1 MNLGWVPAAKRIR
14 AEMSELLLEILSEE
28 IPARMQHKGISD
40 LADAFCFKLREHRVE
55 FEFLKSYSTPQ
66 RLILLVDGLPKN
78 QKEIVEDRK
87 GPKVGSNSKAV
98 AGFLKSVGY
107 DSVDHPNIEIK
118 KIKNNEYYV
127 AHLRI
132 GGRRTEDILSQLVKE
147 ILNEIR
153 WPKSMRWG
161 AGSFRWVR
169 PIESILC
176 ILDGKVV
183 DGGIDLGAVGGTGQG
198 ERLCFGSETRG
209 HKFLA
214 RDVFAPANFAK
225 YKDRLRSAYVQ
236 IDREERKATIEKGA
250 LVLAEAKGLSTE
262 LDADIVNENA
272 GLVEWP
278 VVLMGGIEPE
288 FLALPD
294 EVLITSMKSHQ
305 KYFPLRTKEGD
316 LAPWFI
322 MVANIESLSETSSIV
337 DGNERVLRAR
347 LHDAKFFW
355 ETDRAI
361 PLSDH
366 GKGLSQ
372 ITFHAKLGSV
382 AERVARLSVLTSK
395 LGKLVP
401 GADSEVLL
409 RAAAL
414 CKADLVTEMVG
425 EFAELQGVMGK
436 YYALAQGE
444 QAAVAEA
451 IGGHY
456 SPLGPTRSCPT
467 EANCICLAL
476 ADKIDTLVGMFT
488 AGERATGSKDP
499 FALRRAALGIVR
511 IILENKVRVSLS
523 EIIVWSRKTY
533 IEQGI
538 ECEDEVG
545 QMVSLFIRDR
555 LKVHL
560 REVGFRHDIVE
571 AAFSVSDDADL
582 VRLQLRIEALHD
594 FLSSADGN
602 QMLEVY
608 SRAMSIVQIEERRQK
623 ESYRGQVVPEL
634 LSESAEKTLFEDLES
649 MDIKIHKALADE
661 DFVGVMKSV
670 VQLGAAIANF
680 FEEVKVNV
688 GNDKIRVNRLCLLGR
703 VGALLGSVADFSVIE
718 G

>member
-1 MNLGWVPAAKRIR
+1 
-14 AEMSELLLEILSEE
+14 MSEFLLEILSEE
-28 IPARMQHKGISD
+28 IPARMQQKGISD
-40 LADAFCFKLREHRVE
+40 LEDAFCLKLREHRGE

-66 RLILLVDGLPKN
+66 RLIVLVDGLPKE
-78 QKEIVEDRK
+78 QKEIVEERR

-98 AGFLKSVGY
+98 GGFLRSVGY
-107 DSVDHPNIEIK
+107 DSVDDPNIEIK

-127 AHLRI
+127 AQLRV

-147 ILNEIR
+147 ILSEMR

-161 AGSFRWVR
+161 VGSFRWVR

-176 ILDGKVV
+176 IFDGKVV
-183 DGGIDLGAVGGTGQG
+183 DGGIDLGAVGGNGSG
-198 ERLCFGSETRG
+198 EILRFGSETRG

-214 RDVFAPANFAK
+214 RDPFAPANFVK
-225 YKDRLRSAYVQ
+225 YKDRLKLAYVQ
-236 IDREERKATIEKGA
+236 IDREERKATIEKSAQA
-250 LVLAEAKGLSTE
+250 LAKAKGLSTK
-262 LDADIVNENA
+262 LDGEIVNENA

-278 VVLMGGIEPE
+278 VVLMGGIERE

-305 KYFPLRTKEGD
+305 KYFPLHTKEGE

-322 MVANIESLSETSSIV
+322 MVSNIESLSGMSSIIE
-337 DGNERVLRAR
+337 GNERVLRAR

-372 ITFHAKLGSV
+372 ITFHAKLGSI
-382 AERVARLSVLTSK
+382 AERVVRLSVLAPK
-395 LGKLVP
+395 LGKFVP
-401 GADSEVLL
+401 DTDSELLL
-409 RAAAL
+409 RAATL

-456 SPLGPTRSCPT
+456 APLGPTMSCPT
-467 EANCICLAL
+467 ESNCICLAL
-476 ADKIDTLVGMFT
+476 ADKIDTLVGMFA

-523 EIIVWSRKTY
+523 EIIAWSRKTY

-538 ECEDEVG
+538 ECEDEVS
-545 QMVSLFIRDR
+545 QMVWLFIRDR

-571 AAFSVSDDADL
+571 AAFLVSDDADL
-582 VRLQLRIEALHD
+582 VRLQLRIEALQD
-594 FLSSADGN
+594 FLTSADGV
-602 QMLEVY
+602 QMLGVY
-608 SRAMSIVQIEERRQK
+608 SRAMSIVQIEERRLK
-623 ESYRGQVVPEL
+623 ESFRGQVVPEL
-634 LSESAEKTLFEDLES
+634 LSEAAEKTLFRGLES
-649 MDIKIHKALADE
+649 IDIQIQKALADE

-688 GNDKIRVNRLCLLGR
+688 ENDKIRVNRLCLLGR
-703 VGALLGSVADFSVIE
+703 VGTLLGSVADFSVIE